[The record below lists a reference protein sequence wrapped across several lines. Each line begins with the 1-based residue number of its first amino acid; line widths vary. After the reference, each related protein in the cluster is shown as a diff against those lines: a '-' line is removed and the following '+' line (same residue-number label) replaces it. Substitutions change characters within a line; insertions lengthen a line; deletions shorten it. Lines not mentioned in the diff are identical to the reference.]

1 MLLKSLEINGFKS
14 FAKKSLLEFSTPITS
29 IVGPNGSGK
38 SNTAEAF
45 RFVLGEQSIKSLRG
59 KKGEDLI
66 FNGSAD
72 GSRTNRAHVK
82 LTFDNS
88 SKFLPIDFDEVTLER
103 VVHRDSVNEYLING
117 SQVRLKDIAEL
128 LASAHI
134 GTSGHHIISQGEADR
149 ILNSNMRER
158 KEMIE
163 DALGLKI
170 YQYKKNESERKLDK
184 TKENIEKVESLRRE
198 LAPHIR
204 FLRKQVEKVEKARL
218 LREELVLLYK
228 EYLKREITYI
238 SSTKERIH
246 SEMHLPKSELSE
258 LEKNLAD
265 AKAVLEASKTES
277 PKTFELISLEASLRA
292 VDTDKNELLREAGRM
307 EGEIHSIQRLI
318 QREKE
323 ALMREDTKT
332 VYLRDVEVVAKSI
345 ESLAMD
351 ANQISSIEEIRS
363 LVQKIKDELRAFVEH
378 NKGVV
383 STDSISSYENDLND
397 LQVRRTELE
406 EKIISIKDTEAS
418 FREKIAFIKSEI
430 DKDKEGSM
438 EAEKNIFKIMARQNE
453 LYSVV
458 NALRSQENQLQLEE
472 EEFKR
477 ELQEAYVLAGREAV
491 NYDEYEIKNSE
502 GVIQKTGDILLEN
515 RAPQHD
521 RRRNIE
527 KIKIRLEE
535 MGGGGSEEIMKEF
548 RDAEERDT
556 FLAKEVV
563 DMEQSSLSLSSLIK
577 ELEEKLNLEFKQGID
592 KINLAFTEFFQ
603 KMFGG
608 GHAGLRVVR
617 ETKKRRGEL
626 TEMENFEN
634 LEDGPKEEEY
644 EEGIEI
650 DVSLPFKKTKGLMML
665 SGGERALTSIALL
678 FAISQVNPPPFI
690 ILDETD
696 AALDEAN
703 SKKYG
708 DMIEALAKYS
718 QLILITH
725 NRETMS
731 RAGVLYGVTMG
742 SGGASK
748 LLSIKFDEA
757 VAVAK

>member
-14 FAKKSLLEFSTPITS
+14 FAKKGLLEFSTPITS

-38 SNTAEAF
+38 SNVAEAF

-66 FNGSAD
+66 FNGSAE
-72 GSRTNRAHVK
+72 GGRTNRAHVK

-128 LASAHI
+128 LSSAHI

-158 KEMIE
+158 REMIE

-170 YQYKKNESERKLDK
+170 YQYKKVESQRKLEK
-184 TKENIEKVESLRRE
+184 TKENIDKVESLRRE

-204 FLRKQVEKVEKARL
+204 FLRKQVEKIEKGRL
-218 LREELVLLYK
+218 LREELVVLYK
-228 EYLKREITYI
+228 EYLKRETIYITHE
-238 SSTKERIH
+238 KERIH
-246 SEMHLPKSELSE
+246 KDMHAPKTELAE
-258 LEKNLAD
+258 LEKNLAE
-265 AKAVLEASKTES
+265 AKAVLESSKTES
-277 PKTFELISLEASLRA
+277 TKTFELMSLEQALRE
-292 VDTDKNELLREAGRM
+292 VDTNKNELLREAGRI
-307 EGEIHSIQRLI
+307 EGEIHSIERMI
-318 QREKE
+318 RREKE

-332 VYLRDVEVVAKSI
+332 VYLRDVEIVAKNI
-345 ESLAMD
+345 EGLALE
-351 ANQISSIEEIRS
+351 AEQISSIEEIRN
-363 LVQKIKDELRAFVEH
+363 LVQKIKDELRSFVEH

-383 STDSISSYENDLND
+383 STDSIASYENDLNE
-397 LQVRRTELE
+397 LQTKRQDLE
-406 EKIISIKDTEAS
+406 EKIVNIKKDEVS
-418 FREKIAFIKSEI
+418 FREKISNVKSEI

-453 LYSVV
+453 LFGIVSSLRGEE
-458 NALRSQENQLQLEE
+458 NRLALEDED
-472 EEFKR
+472 FKR
-477 ELQEAYVLAGREAV
+477 ELEEARVLGGREAV
-491 NYDEYEIKNSE
+491 NYDEYEIKNSDGE
-502 GVIQKTGDILLEN
+502 VQTIEIFLSEN
-515 RAPQHD
+515 RAVQHD

-556 FLAKEVV
+556 FLTKEVA
-563 DMEQSSLSLSSLIK
+563 DMEQSSISLASLIK
-577 ELEEKLNLEFKQGID
+577 ELEEKINLEFKQGID
-592 KINLAFTEFFQ
+592 KINIAFTEFFK

-617 ETKKRRGEL
+617 EIKRRRSEFS
-626 TEMENFEN
+626 EIENMDDEA
-634 LEDGPKEEEY
+634 EEEY

-650 DVSLPFKKTKGLMML
+650 DVSLPFKKIKGLMML

-703 SKKYG
+703 SRKYG

-742 SGGASK
+742 AGGASK

>member
-14 FAKKSLLEFSTPITS
+14 FAKKGLLEFSTPITS

-38 SNTAEAF
+38 SNAAEAF

-66 FNGSAD
+66 FNGAAEA
-72 GSRTNRAHVK
+72 GRVNRASVK

-103 VVHRDSVNEYLING
+103 IVHRDSVNEYLING
-117 SQVRLKDIAEL
+117 SAVRLKDISEL

-134 GTSGHHIISQGEADR
+134 GSSGHHIISQGEADR
-149 ILNSNMRER
+149 ILNANTKEKR
-158 KEMIE
+158 EMIE

-170 YQYKKNESERKLDK
+170 YQYKKVESERKLEK

-204 FLRKQVEKVEKARL
+204 FLRKQVEKIEKARL
-218 LREELVLLYK
+218 LREELVVLYK
-228 EYLKREITYI
+228 EYLKRESSYITNE
-238 SSTKERIH
+238 KERIH
-246 SEMHLPKSELSE
+246 KEMHAPKIELTE
-258 LEKNLAD
+258 LEKNLAE

-277 PKTFELISLEASLRA
+277 TKTFELMSLEQALRE
-292 VDTDKNELLREAGRM
+292 VDTNKNELLREAGRI
-307 EGEIHSIQRLI
+307 EGEVHSIERLI
-318 QREKE
+318 RREKE

-332 VYLRDVEVVAKSI
+332 VYLRDVEVVAKNI
-345 ESLAMD
+345 EGLALE
-351 ANQISSIEEIRS
+351 ANQVSGIEEIRS
-363 LVQKIKDELRAFVEH
+363 LVQKIKEELRAFVEH

-383 STDSISSYENDLND
+383 TTDEVASYENDLNE
-397 LQVRRTELE
+397 LQTKRNELE
-406 EKIISIKDTEAS
+406 DKIVSIKSDEIS
-418 FREKIAFIKSEI
+418 FREKIVFVKSEI

-453 LYSVV
+453 LFAVV
-458 NALRSQENQLQLEE
+458 SSLRGEENRLALEDEE
-472 EEFKR
+472 LKR
-477 ELQEAYVLAGREAV
+477 ELEEARVLGGREAV
-491 NYDEYEIKNSE
+491 SYDEYEIKNINGEVLSFE
-502 GVIQKTGDILLEN
+502 TILSEN
-515 RAPQHD
+515 RTVQHD

-548 RDAEERDT
+548 RDAEERDS
-556 FLAKEVV
+556 FLAKEVI
-563 DMEQSSLSLSSLIK
+563 DLEQSSISLASLIK
-577 ELEEKLNLEFKQGID
+577 ELEDKLNLEFRQGID
-592 KINLAFTEFFQ
+592 KINLAFTEFFK

-617 ETKKRRGEL
+617 EIKRKRGEL
-626 TEMENFEN
+626 SEIEENFEG
-634 LEDGPKEEEY
+634 DTEEEY

-650 DVSLPFKKTKGLMML
+650 DVSHPFKKVKSLMML

-703 SKKYG
+703 SRKYG
-708 DMIEALAKYS
+708 DMIESLAKYS

-742 SGGASK
+742 AGGASK

>member
-14 FAKKSLLEFSTPITS
+14 FAKKGLLEFSTPITS

-38 SNTAEAF
+38 SNAAEAF

-66 FNGSAD
+66 FNGAAEA
-72 GSRTNRAHVK
+72 GRVNRASVK

-103 VVHRDSVNEYLING
+103 IVHRDSVNEYLING
-117 SQVRLKDIAEL
+117 SAVRLKDISEL

-134 GTSGHHIISQGEADR
+134 GSSGHHIISQGEADR
-149 ILNSNMRER
+149 ILNANTKEKR
-158 KEMIE
+158 EMIE

-170 YQYKKNESERKLDK
+170 YQYKKVESERKLEK

-204 FLRKQVEKVEKARL
+204 FLRKQVEKIEKARL
-218 LREELVLLYK
+218 LREELVVLYK
-228 EYLKREITYI
+228 EYLKRESSYITNE
-238 SSTKERIH
+238 KERIH
-246 SEMHLPKSELSE
+246 KEMHAPKIELTE
-258 LEKNLAD
+258 LEKNLAE

-277 PKTFELISLEASLRA
+277 TKTFELMSLEQALRE
-292 VDTDKNELLREAGRM
+292 VDTNKNELLREAGRI
-307 EGEIHSIQRLI
+307 EGEVHSIERLI
-318 QREKE
+318 RREKE

-332 VYLRDVEVVAKSI
+332 VYLRDVEVVAKNI
-345 ESLAMD
+345 EGLALE
-351 ANQISSIEEIRS
+351 ANQVSGIEEIRS
-363 LVQKIKDELRAFVEH
+363 LVQKIKEELRAFVEH

-383 STDSISSYENDLND
+383 TTDEVASYENDLNE
-397 LQVRRTELE
+397 LQTKRNELE
-406 EKIISIKDTEAS
+406 DKIVSIKSDEIS
-418 FREKIAFIKSEI
+418 FREKIVFVKSEI

-453 LYSVV
+453 LFAVV
-458 NALRSQENQLQLEE
+458 SSLRGEENRLALEDEE
-472 EEFKR
+472 LKR
-477 ELQEAYVLAGREAV
+477 ELEEARVLGGREAV
-491 NYDEYEIKNSE
+491 SYDEYEIKNINGEVLSFE
-502 GVIQKTGDILLEN
+502 TILSEN
-515 RAPQHD
+515 RTVQHD

-548 RDAEERDT
+548 RDAEERDS
-556 FLAKEVV
+556 FLAKEVI
-563 DMEQSSLSLSSLIK
+563 DLEQSSISLASLIK
-577 ELEEKLNLEFKQGID
+577 ELEDKLNLEFRQGID
-592 KINLAFTEFFQ
+592 KINLAFTEFFK

-617 ETKKRRGEL
+617 EIKRKRGEL
-626 TEMENFEN
+626 SEIEENFEG
-634 LEDGPKEEEY
+634 DTEEEY

-650 DVSLPFKKTKGLMML
+650 DVSHPFKKVKSLMML

-703 SKKYG
+703 SRKYG
-708 DMIEALAKYS
+708 DMIESLAKYS

-731 RAGVLYGVTMG
+731 RAGVL
-742 SGGASK
+742 SQ
-748 LLSIKFDEA
+748 
-757 VAVAK
+757 

>member
-29 IVGPNGSGK
+29 VVGPNGSGK
-38 SNTAEAF
+38 SNAAEAF

-66 FNGSAD
+66 FNGSAE
-72 GSRTNRAHVK
+72 GGRTNRACVK

-103 VVHRDSVNEYLING
+103 IVHRDSVNEYLING
-117 SQVRLKDIAEL
+117 SQVRLKDISEL

-149 ILNSNMRER
+149 ILNANMRER
-158 KEMIE
+158 REMIE

-170 YQYKKNESERKLDK
+170 YQYKKNESERKLEK
-184 TKENIEKVESLRRE
+184 TKDNIEKVESLRRE

-204 FLRKQVEKVEKARL
+204 FLRKQVEKIEKARL

-228 EYLKREITYI
+228 EYLKRETIYIT
-238 SSTKERIH
+238 SEKVRIH
-246 SEMHLPKSELSE
+246 NDMHLPKAELAD
-258 LEKNLAD
+258 LETNLAH
-265 AKAVLEASKTES
+265 AKSVLESSKIES
-277 PKTFELISLEASLRA
+277 PKTFELMSLEESLRA
-292 VDTDKNELLREAGRM
+292 LDTNKNELLREAGRI
-307 EGEIHSIQRLI
+307 EGEVYSIERLI
-318 QREKE
+318 KREKE

-332 VYLRDVEVVAKSI
+332 VYLRDVEMVAKNI
-345 ESLAMD
+345 ESLALESAQVSD
-351 ANQISSIEEIRS
+351 IEQIRA

-378 NKGVV
+378 NKGVI
-383 STDSISSYENDLND
+383 STDSIASYENDLND
-397 LQVRRTELE
+397 LSEKRANLE
-406 EKIISIKDTEAS
+406 GKILSVKNDEVLM
-418 FREKIAFIKSEI
+418 REKITGIKSEI

-438 EAEKNIFKIMARQNE
+438 EAEKNIFKIIARQNE
-453 LYSVV
+453 LYAVV
-458 NALRSQENQLQLEE
+458 SSLRGEENRLQLEDA
-472 EEFKR
+472 EFKR
-477 ELQEAYVLAGREAV
+477 ELEEARVLAGRESV
-491 NYDEYEIKNSE
+491 NYDEFEIKNIE
-502 GVIQKTGDILLEN
+502 GQLQDNESIISEN
-515 RAPQHD
+515 RTLQHD

-535 MGGGGSEEIMKEF
+535 MGGGGSEDVMKEF
-548 RDAEERDT
+548 KEVEERDS
-556 FLAKEVV
+556 FLTKEII
-563 DMEQSSLSLSSLIK
+563 DLEQSSISLSSLIK
-577 ELEEKLNLEFKQGID
+577 ELEEKINLEFKQGIE
-592 KINLAFTEFFQ
+592 KINIAFTDFFK

-608 GHAGLRVVR
+608 GSATLRVVK
-617 ETKKRRGEL
+617 EAKKKKSDLLEV
-626 TEMENFEN
+626 ENFEEN
-634 LEDGPKEEEY
+634 MDDEY
-644 EEGIEI
+644 NEGIEI
-650 DVSLPFKKTKGLMML
+650 DVLLPFKKTKGLMML

-742 SGGASK
+742 AGGASK
-748 LLSIKFDEA
+748 LLSIKFEEA

>member
-29 IVGPNGSGK
+29 VVGPNGSGK
-38 SNTAEAF
+38 SNAAEAF

-66 FNGSAD
+66 FNGSAEA
-72 GSRTNRAHVK
+72 GRVNRASVK

-103 VVHRDSVNEYLING
+103 IVHRDSVNEYLING
-117 SQVRLKDIAEL
+117 SAVRLKDISEL

-134 GTSGHHIISQGEADR
+134 GSSGHHIISQGEADR
-149 ILNSNMRER
+149 ILNANTKEKR
-158 KEMIE
+158 EMIE
-163 DALGLKI
+163 DALGLKV
-170 YQYKKNESERKLDK
+170 YQYKKVESERKLEK

-204 FLRKQVEKVEKARL
+204 FLRKQVEKIEKARL
-218 LREELVLLYK
+218 LREELVVLYK
-228 EYLKREITYI
+228 EYLKRETTYI
-238 SSTKERIH
+238 THEKERVH
-246 SEMHLPKSELSE
+246 KEMHTPKIELGE
-258 LEKNLAD
+258 LEKSLAE

-277 PKTFELISLEASLRA
+277 TKTFELMSLEQALRE
-292 VDTDKNELLREAGRM
+292 VDTNKNELLREAGRI
-307 EGEIHSIQRLI
+307 EGEVHSIERMI
-318 QREKE
+318 RREKE

-332 VYLRDVEVVAKSI
+332 VYLRDVEAVAKNI
-345 ESLAMD
+345 EGLALE
-351 ANQISSIEEIRS
+351 AGQVSGIEEIRA
-363 LVQKIKDELRAFVEH
+363 LVQKIKDELRIFVEH

-383 STDSISSYENDLND
+383 TTDGIASYENDLNE
-397 LQVRRTELE
+397 LQTKRSELE
-406 EKIISIKDTEAS
+406 EKIVLIKNDEVS
-418 FREKIAFIKSEI
+418 FREKITFVKSEI

-453 LYSVV
+453 LFAVV
-458 NALRSQENQLQLEE
+458 STLRGEENRLGLEE
-472 EEFKR
+472 EELKR
-477 ELQEAYVLAGREAV
+477 ELEEARVLGGREAV
-491 NYDEYEIKNSE
+491 NYADYEIRNIE
-502 GVIQKTGDILLEN
+502 GETQTIEIILLEN
-515 RAPQHD
+515 RTVQHD

-535 MGGGGSEEIMKEF
+535 MGGSGSEEIMKEF
-548 RDAEERDT
+548 RDAEERDA
-556 FLAKEVV
+556 FLAKEVA
-563 DMEQSSLSLSSLIK
+563 DLEQSSVSLAVLIK
-577 ELEEKLNLEFKQGID
+577 ELEDKLNLEFKQGID
-592 KINLAFTEFFQ
+592 KINLAFTEFFK

-617 ETKKRRGEL
+617 EVKRRRGEMSEIEEL
-626 TEMENFEN
+626 ENEN
-634 LEDGPKEEEY
+634 EEEY

-650 DVSLPFKKTKGLMML
+650 DVVHPFKKIKGLMML

-703 SKKYG
+703 SRKYG
-708 DMIEALAKYS
+708 DMIESLAKYS

-742 SGGASK
+742 AGGASK